1 MKRQR
6 RRAEAA
12 RLEARY
18 DGDAPMHQ
26 HRTSQFQGMQL
37 ETRARKI
44 VEQLGGTWSR
54 SRGMCCCPPTQPAT
68 PRQATHSESGP
79 FLFIAFTA
87 GLTERGMKSLAG
99 QHGRGSWMGKGAKAV
114 VTSGVRG

>member
-54 SRGMCCCPPTQPAT
+54 SRGMCCCPAHDDRT
-68 PRQATHSESGP
+68 PSLSITRSEEHTSELQSLMRISYAV
-79 FLFIAFTA
+79 FCLKKKNIKIANN
-87 GLTERGMKSLAG
+87 
-99 QHGRGSWMGKGAKAV
+99 
-114 VTSGVRG
+114 